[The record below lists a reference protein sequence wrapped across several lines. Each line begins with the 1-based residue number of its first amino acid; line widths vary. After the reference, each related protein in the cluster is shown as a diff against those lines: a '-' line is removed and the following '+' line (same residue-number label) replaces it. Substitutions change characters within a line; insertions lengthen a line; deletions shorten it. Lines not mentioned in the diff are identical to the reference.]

1 LSREVVNPNLQVIES
16 LDDLLKI
23 FVDGGR
29 SPFHFQIGME
39 FERFLVDRKTL
50 RALPF
55 EGKNGIEQFLK
66 RIASQSSSWEQV
78 LDQGRLISLR
88 KGDTAI
94 TLEPGGQIEISCRT
108 YRNQQCLYHD
118 LKELDCEMKNIAD
131 SMGAR
136 FYETGVHPTET
147 VETAP
152 WMPKSRY
159 KWMKNYYSKR
169 SHEALEMMVLTSSI
183 QVNYDYINE
192 EDAKKKILVASF
204 LSPVLAAVFAN
215 AAIEHGKPN
224 GFMTRRIPIWEKT
237 DPDRCGT
244 PGFFVDGTFSFKKY
258 RDYALDIPMYFAL
271 RDGEY
276 VDANQQT
283 FRQFLKSKGGKI
295 GPVTQGD
302 WEFHL
307 TTLFPEVRL
316 KNHLEFRIVDSNS
329 VDVVVSIAAFWK
341 GLFHNE
347 SSVHRWYKIF
357 QELNKKD
364 LDDSLRDVSLRGL
377 AGKLG
382 EHSILKLARELLE
395 ESKSNLKKDIETQHE
410 IEFLKP
416 MQEILNLGLSPAE
429 QQIRALNIEL
439 GNVQS

>member
-1 LSREVVNPNLQVIES
+1 MSREVANPNLQVIES

-23 FVDGGR
+23 FVEGGR

-39 FERFLVDRKTL
+39 FERFLVDQKTL

-55 EGKNGIEQFLK
+55 EGDQGIGKFLET
-66 RIASQSSSWEQV
+66 IASRNQSWERV
-78 LDQGRLISLR
+78 LDEGKLISLR

-94 TLEPGGQIEISCRT
+94 TLEPGGQVEISCRT

-118 LKELDCEMKNIAD
+118 LKALDCEMKEIAA

-136 FYETGVHPTET
+136 FYETGIHPTET

-169 SHEALEMMVLTSSI
+169 SYSALEMMVLTSSI
-183 QVNYDYINE
+183 QVNYDYIDE
-192 EDAKKKILVASF
+192 SDAKKKIQVASF

-215 AAIEHGKPN
+215 ASIEHGKHN
-224 GFMTRRIPIWEKT
+224 GFMTRRIPIWDKT

-244 PGFFVDGTFSFKKY
+244 PEFFVDGTFSFKKY

-271 RDGEY
+271 RDGKY

-283 FRQFLKSKGGKI
+283 FREFVKTKGGEI

-329 VDVVVSIAAFWK
+329 VDVVVNIAAFWK

-347 SSVHRWYKIF
+347 ASVNKWYEF
-357 QELNKKD
+357 FADLTKKD
-364 LDDSLRDVSLRGL
+364 LDDSLKDVSLNAL
-377 AGKLG
+377 KAKLG
-382 EHSILKLARELLE
+382 KHSILKLARELLE
-395 ESKSNLKKDIETQHE
+395 ESKTNLKKDIETQHE

-416 MQEILNLGLSPAE
+416 MQEILDIGLSPAE
-429 QQIRALNIEL
+429 QQVNALKHEN
-439 GNVQS
+439 